1 MIPITE
7 YAGKD
12 VAVYGLGRTGLAAAR
27 ALKAGK
33 ARVHA
38 WDDSEE
44 TRAKAEAAGIPLSDL
59 NKRDWQSFAA
69 LVLSPGIP
77 YRFPQPH
84 RLVRLAQ
91 MTNVPVVGDMEL
103 FARAVQ
109 QLPERGRPKVIGI
122 TGTNGKSTT
131 TALIGHILKECGM
144 DARIGGNIGTG
155 VLDMAPLHANAYY
168 VLELSSYQ
176 LDLVKSLHCDVA
188 VMLNVSPDHLDRHG
202 GMKGYVDAKR
212 RIFLNQQP
220 GDTAVIAVDDTIT
233 QTLAMDLAARGGVR
247 VTQVSSEFALGRG
260 VSAVNGNLFDS
271 LSGNA
276 IRVGD
281 LNEAPALPGRHNHQN
296 AAAAYAACRA
306 LGIEPSR
313 INAAIQTFPGL
324 AHRMEQVGEID
335 GVRFV
340 NDSKA
345 TNAQAAE
352 QALRAYPRVYWIAG
366 GVPKAEGIGPL
377 NSLFN
382 RVAKAYLIGD
392 AADAFARTIENV
404 VPFEKSGTLEK
415 AVSSA
420 FRDARASGEENPIV
434 LLSPAC
440 ASFDQFKDF
449 EARGDAFRHIV
460 EDLGGNALVKVMKES
475 A

>member
-7 YAGKD
+7 YAGRD

-27 ALKAGK
+27 ALKAGR

-38 WDDSEE
+38 WDDNEAS
-44 TRAKAEAAGIPLSDL
+44 RAKAEAEGIPLSDL

-77 YRFPQPH
+77 LTHPQPH

-91 MTNVPVVGDMEL
+91 MTNVPVVGDIEL

-109 QLPERGRPKVIGI
+109 SMPQRGRPKIIGI

-131 TALIGHILKECGM
+131 TALIGHILKECGI
-144 DARIGGNIGTG
+144 DARVGGNIGTG
-155 VLDMAPLHANAYY
+155 VLDLPPLHANAYY

-176 LDLVKSLHCDVA
+176 LDLVKSLRCDVS

-202 GMKGYVDAKR
+202 GMKGYVDAKK
-212 RIFLNQQP
+212 RIFNNQQP
-220 GDTAVIAVDDTIT
+220 GDTAVIAVDDMYT
-233 QTLAMDLAARGGVR
+233 QSIAMDLASRGRARVI
-247 VTQVSSEFALGRG
+247 QVSSEFALGRG
-260 VSAVNGNLFDS
+260 VSAIDGKLFDS
-271 LSGNA
+271 LAGNA
-276 IRVGD
+276 VRVGD
-281 LNEAPALPGRHNHQN
+281 LAGAPTLPGRHNYQN

-306 LGIEPSR
+306 LGLDAGR
-313 INAAIQTFPGL
+313 IFGALTTFPGL
-324 AHRMEQVGEID
+324 AHRMEQVGQID

-366 GVPKAEGIGPL
+366 GVPKAEGIEPL
-377 NSLFN
+377 SPFFDRL
-382 RVAKAYLIGD
+382 AKAYLIGE
-392 AADAFARTIENV
+392 AADAFAKTLDGKADYKRT
-404 VPFEKSGTLEK
+404 KTLE
-415 AVSSA
+415 AAISSA
-420 FRDARASGEENPIV
+420 LEDARNSGEENPIV

-449 EARGDAFRHIV
+449 EARGDAFKTIV
-460 EDLGGNALVKVMKES
+460 ADLGGQIVSRSLKET